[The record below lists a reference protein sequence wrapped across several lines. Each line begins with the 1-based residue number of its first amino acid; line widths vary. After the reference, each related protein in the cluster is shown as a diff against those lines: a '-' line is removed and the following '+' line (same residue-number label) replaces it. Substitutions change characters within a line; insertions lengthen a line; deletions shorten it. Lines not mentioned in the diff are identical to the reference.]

1 MKTVVKLEKSK
12 IDKIA
17 KPLDD
22 NKVVVI
28 KNFYN
33 KKLCK
38 LIVNHLKSIASGS
51 MTSYHP
57 IKINSPNFYRVNFD
71 DKRSYVKGFFHQF
84 SYFPWNQDQLNLF
97 NIFEDAFILKNR
109 INKIEDKRFFN
120 PVDNSDCTVRLSF
133 QFYPSSKGYLDQHSD
148 PIDYHQKYLFML
160 SLSTIGKD
168 FFKGGLFTKIS
179 NKTIYLDKY
188 ASTGDLIIF
197 KANKPHGVKII
208 DKNKKYNPLSFNGRW
223 MVIFSTNKLIENKS
237 VRDSKKV

>member
-17 KPLDD
+17 KSLDD

-120 PVDNSDCTVRLSF
+120 PVDNSDYLIQDLGNIGTGIRPMFFTLPEIIGASSGYTLYDYYF
-133 QFYPSSKGYLDQHSD
+133 PDPSKM
-148 PIDYHQKYLFML
+148 KLF
-160 SLSTIGKD
+160 D
-168 FFKGGLFTKIS
+168 TKS
-179 NKTIYLDKY
+179 
-188 ASTGDLIIF
+188 S
-197 KANKPHGVKII
+197 
-208 DKNKKYNPLSFNGRW
+208 
-223 MVIFSTNKLIENKS
+223 
-237 VRDSKKV
+237 